1 MLNVMKIRSFFFWT
15 SFVLNANY
23 CTISTKYKTVL
34 MLRNVLSEEL
44 ASQSPDNHQNLNDPG
59 DPDDPGP
66 LPG

>member
-1 MLNVMKIRSFFFWT
+1 
-15 SFVLNANY
+15 
-23 CTISTKYKTVL
+23 